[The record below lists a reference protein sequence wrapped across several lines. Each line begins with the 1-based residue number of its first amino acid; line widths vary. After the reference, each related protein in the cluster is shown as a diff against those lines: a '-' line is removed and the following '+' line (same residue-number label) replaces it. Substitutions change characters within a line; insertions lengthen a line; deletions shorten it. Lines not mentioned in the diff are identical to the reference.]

1 MLAEIIKAIEERRL
15 LAVTYKGSSRTVEPH
30 TYGCSK
36 KGVNALCAW
45 QVDGASGSGYRLFL
59 EPEMQ
64 NVCATSAHFE
74 GSRQDYRSGDP
85 QFTSI
90 YAEL

>member
-1 MLAEIIKAIEERRL
+1 MLTEIIKAIEEQRL
-15 LAVTYKGSSRTVEPH
+15 ISLAYKGSVRIVEPH

-45 QVDGASGSGYRLFL
+45 QVEGASGHGYRLFL
-59 EPEMQ
+59 EPDMQ
-64 NVCATSAHFE
+64 SVSLTPERFD
-74 GSRQDYRSGDP
+74 GPRPDYRSGDP
-85 QFTSI
+85 QFTRI